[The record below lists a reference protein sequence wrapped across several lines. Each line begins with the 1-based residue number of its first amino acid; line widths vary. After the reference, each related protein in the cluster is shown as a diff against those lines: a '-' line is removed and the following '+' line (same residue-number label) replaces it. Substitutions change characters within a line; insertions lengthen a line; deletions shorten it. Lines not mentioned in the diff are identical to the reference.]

1 MNKDI
6 KRAAHCR
13 ACDGLFDTFHRSV
26 LGPQGPM
33 QIEENLCPTCRRK
46 VTFFFDMEQDDE
58 ETQATDAASWLL
70 LQQTGR
76 RQPQNPEE

>member
-1 MNKDI
+1 MNKDV

-13 ACDGLFDTFHRSV
+13 ACDSIFDTYHRTV
-26 LGPQGPM
+26 PGPQGPLV
-33 QIEENLCPTCRRK
+33 IEENLCPTCRRK

-58 ETQATDAASWLL
+58 ELQAQDAARWLL

-76 RQPQNPEE
+76 RTPENPED